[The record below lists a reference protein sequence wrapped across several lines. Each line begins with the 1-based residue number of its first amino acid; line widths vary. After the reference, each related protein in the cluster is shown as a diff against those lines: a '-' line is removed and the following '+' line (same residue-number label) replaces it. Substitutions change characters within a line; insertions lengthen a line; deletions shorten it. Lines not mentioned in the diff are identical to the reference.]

1 MPRCFVFISQ
11 YASICGPIVEGY
23 QCSRADLPLDC
34 NDIKNIKWICW
45 SEYLYTSFC
54 QQIFFYNAL
63 YWRNA
68 KLRTIMI
75 HCQEK
80 KIIKFESDQIIF
92 VCNWELILKP
102 FTWYMCNLLII
113 VVCISDKILPAII
126 IYKKKIKRE
135 RFPTFKKSFTKLCVF
150 KNSHSTFRTNIF
162 HYRYI
167 LIIWN
172 HLDPTHTKTETDL
185 LYW

>member
-1 MPRCFVFISQ
+1 MLEEHEIENNNERL
-11 YASICGPIVEGY
+11 
-23 QCSRADLPLDC
+23 SREA
-34 NDIKNIKWICW
+34 NNQIWIRPNN
-45 SEYLYTSFC
+45 FC
-54 QQIFFYNAL
+54 
-63 YWRNA
+63 
-68 KLRTIMI
+68 
-75 HCQEK
+75 
-80 KIIKFESDQIIF
+80 
-92 VCNWELILKP
+92 CNWELILKT

-126 IYKKKIKRE
+126 IYKKQIKRE

-172 HLDPTHTKTETDL
+172 HLDIPFVLKQNLIYYKTYILVVIFYFE
-185 LYW
+185 LYNSCSPGSFICS